1 MYETLMTM
9 ALEDDLDVA
18 QCNADWCFRETG
30 ETAIHP
36 QRSPSLNRRINRP

>member
-18 QCNADWCFRETG
+18 QCNADWCFRETAKHWHPFL
-30 ETAIHP
+30 AIVFV
-36 QRSPSLNRRINRP
+36 LAY